1 MQVAMAPGAI
11 LIVRTRM
18 GGATATRVEGA
29 RAEQDQW
36 SIQYPWGS
44 EVAHGIAEWVV
55 PHIRKRLAE
64 QHAVKAR
71 WH

>member
-1 MQVAMAPGAI
+1 MAPGAI

-18 GGATATRVEGA
+18 GDATATRMEA
-29 RAEQDQW
+29 AQAEQDHW

-44 EVAHGIAEWVV
+44 ETFHGIVEWVV

-64 QHAVKAR
+64 QETAKAR
-71 WH
+71 RT